1 MTLAFLPQSQ
11 CHEIADALI
20 HKDWVALADGVP
32 LSLVAELCLE
42 AEQKYQQGLM
52 TPAAVGRGTGRQV
65 QPHTRSD
72 LSAWFDNS
80 SPAQNRFCEGLVRLQ
95 ETLNRCFFLGLQEH
109 EAHFACFP
117 KDGFYR
123 RHLDSFK
130 GNNVRRITIVSYLN
144 ENWSAED
151 GGAIRLYNGNE
162 VITDILPYGGTLLIF
177 LSEAIPHEVLPAH
190 RSRYS
195 VAAWL
200 RTAPTT

>member
-1 MTLAFLPQSQ
+1 MLP
-11 CHEIADALI
+11 E
-20 HKDWVALADGVP
+20 GVP
-32 LSLVAELCLE
+32 LPLVTQLRAEAL
-42 AEQKYQQGLM
+42 QKYQLGQM

-72 LSAWFDNS
+72 LSAWFDYETT
-80 SPAQNRFCEGLVRLQ
+80 AQKNFADGLTRLQ
-95 ETLNRCFFLGLQEH
+95 RTLNQLLYLGLHEH

-130 GNNVRRITIVSYLN
+130 GNNARRITVVSYLN
-144 ENWSAED
+144 EDWAAED

-162 VITDILPYGGTLLIF
+162 VLTDILPYGGTLLIF
-177 LSEAIPHEVLPAH
+177 VSEAIPHEVLAAH
-190 RSRYS
+190 RSRFS

-200 RTAPTT
+200 RTQSGI